1 MGPMRPIRCDDATAE
16 NGFKAFGDVGDFAKV
31 KSVGLVKLFH
41 HLRVVCVQVLLHP
54 RRVCVHPPFIIIIFY
69 KLLFV
74 KEIYNKCKEKLVI
87 YSKRQEI
94 IYRIKENGDDPR
106 LVLL

>member
-1 MGPMRPIRCDDATAE
+1 MGPMRPIRCNDATAE

-54 RRVCVHPPFIIIIFY
+54 RRVCVHPPVLFSPMIEIGEERRSVVMCDDVITRVVFIDHC
-69 KLLFV
+69 L
-74 KEIYNKCKEKLVI
+74 
-87 YSKRQEI
+87 
-94 IYRIKENGDDPR
+94 
-106 LVLL
+106 